1 MINRITIQEKELDA
15 ARAEFFMLTD
25 KKFQLEERNHRL
37 KDSRETNF
45 QKAMDDLRQYKD
57 GVRMQAPVERDQ
69 VISEMKTLWLLKQ
82 THEEELAKLKKETK
96 SLDKDIHINKKE
108 LKKWTDYREQGRSKM
123 EAHIRLL
130 NEEIVSMHEN
140 FEVIKASLRENLVH
154 SMEDIDKN
162 ADETIKRKQ
171 EIAAEVG
178 TLYFK
183 YSRFLQLNRY
193 LSTNRTLQV
202 LRKISIDNVLIIII
216 R

>member
-1 MINRITIQEKELDA
+1 
-15 ARAEFFMLTD
+15 
-25 KKFQLEERNHRL
+25 
-37 KDSRETNF
+37 
-45 QKAMDDLRQYKD
+45 
-57 GVRMQAPVERDQ
+57 
-69 VISEMKTLWLLKQ
+69 
-82 THEEELAKLKKETK
+82 
-96 SLDKDIHINKKE
+96 
-108 LKKWTDYREQGRSKM
+108 
-123 EAHIRLL
+123 
-130 NEEIVSMHEN
+130 MHEN

-202 LRKISIDNVLIIII
+202 LRKISIDNVLIIIF